1 MINTEIPAPAN
12 WQDFEE
18 LCFLLWS
25 KIWEDHTTS
34 KNGRLG
40 QPQNGVDVYGRPQQ
54 LKETHGVQCKG
65 KSNYLEKEL
74 TLNEI
79 ESEISK
85 VAKFVPTLSH
95 LTFATTAGSSSTL
108 YKKVSEI
115 SRSRQVQGVFS
126 VDVKSWDEIGPMLKL
141 RRDVLAALYANILPE
156 IYAWKKISNGVYQAE
171 IGIKHAA
178 GDLKNI
184 FEKELTNEFVHS
196 ELRKYIWNFAFEI
209 LLNAQL
215 HGEANLGTIEVTSNS
230 FTILDNGKP
239 FSLED
244 TAAKGHFETERGLA
258 YIKALP
264 KRLPGV
270 ELKSKRVGDYN
281 YNSIIFPGRMVD
293 YKISNTTFRFKLSD
307 MDLWHRGSISKTP
320 IPNDATLVVLHVNEE
335 FMPISG
341 LHTLMSFIGRDV
353 AENARRYQLIVANDD
368 SGFLEEINKHLKTL
382 VENGLVEII
391 TTS

>member
-25 KIWEDHTTS
+25 KIWEDHTAS
-34 KNGRLG
+34 KNGRAG

-54 LKETHGVQCKG
+54 KKETHGVQCKG

-85 VAKFVPTLSH
+85 ATNFLPTLSH

-108 YKKVSEI
+108 YKKVAEI
-115 SRSRQVQGVFS
+115 SRLREAQGSFS
-126 VDVKSWDEIGPMLKL
+126 IDVKSWDEISPMLKL

-171 IGIKHAA
+171 IVVKHAA
-178 GDLKNI
+178 SDLKNI
-184 FEKELTNEFVHS
+184 FEKELTQEFIHS
-196 ELRKYIWNFAFEI
+196 DLRKYIWNFAFEI

-215 HGEANLGTIEVTSNS
+215 HGEANLGTIEVTSNA

-244 TAAKGHFETERGLA
+244 AAVKNSFETERGLA

-270 ELKSKRVGDYN
+270 ELKSKRSGDYN

-307 MDLWHRGSISKTP
+307 MDLWHRSSISKIP
-320 IPNDATLVVLHVNEE
+320 IPNDASLVVIHVNEE
-335 FMPISG
+335 FMPLSSLCALI
-341 LHTLMSFIGRDV
+341 SFIGRDV
-353 AENARRYQLIVANDD
+353 AVNARRYQLVVANDD
-368 SGFLEEINKHLKTL
+368 SGFLEEINKQLQTL
-382 VENGLVEII
+382 IENGLVELVI
-391 TTS
+391 TS